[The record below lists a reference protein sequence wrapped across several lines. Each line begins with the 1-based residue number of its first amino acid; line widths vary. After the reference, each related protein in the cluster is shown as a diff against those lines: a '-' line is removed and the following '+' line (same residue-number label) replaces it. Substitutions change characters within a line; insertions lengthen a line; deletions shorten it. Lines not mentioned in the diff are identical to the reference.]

1 MHAIDLAP
9 YGVMV
14 LDGAGDS
21 LENIRLQSTQAARC
35 QLKMDCQRRFYVLFR
50 PWPRLVTHDFCI
62 NMRA

>member
-21 LENIRLQSTQAARC
+21 LENIRLQSTQAAPC
-35 QLKMDCQRRFYVLFR
+35 QLRMDCQRRFYVV
-50 PWPRLVTHDFCI
+50 PPMAEVGHT
-62 NMRA
+62 